1 MIAPSGLPVVA
12 RLLDLGVDFE
22 HWCFACG
29 RLNPSG
35 LQLDFDVST
44 DRATARYTG
53 LQRHQGYD
61 GTLHGGVVTALL
73 DETMGWAI
81 FHQGVWGVTAKITVT
96 FKRPVPV
103 GEELVVTGEVLRD
116 RGRGIET
123 TGTLIR
129 AADGELL
136 AEATALFLR
145 MPDERRAE
153 LERRYSRTDEAFARV
168 RDAVAAEEHQKEH
181 ATT

>member
-1 MIAPSGLPVVA
+1 VA

-53 LQRHQGYD
+53 MQRHQGYD
-61 GTLHGGVVTALL
+61 GTLHGGVVSALL

-81 FHQGVWGVTAKITVT
+81 FHQGVWGVTAKLNVT

-123 TGTLIR
+123 KGAVAR
-129 AADGELL
+129 AADGDVLV
-136 AEATALFLR
+136 EATALFLR

-168 RDAVAAEEHQKEH
+168 RAAVAAEAQHAEH
-181 ATT
+181 ART

>member
-1 MIAPSGLPVVA
+1 VA

-35 LQLDFDVST
+35 LQLDFDVSK
-44 DRATARYTG
+44 DRATARYIG

-81 FHQGVWGVTAKITVT
+81 FHQGVWGVTAKITVA
-96 FKRPVPV
+96 FKRPILV
-103 GEELVVTGEVLRD
+103 GEELVVTGAVLRD

-123 TGTLIR
+123 RGTVTR

-145 MPDERRAE
+145 MPEERRAE

-168 RDAVAAEEHQKEH
+168 RAAVEAEAHQREHVR
-181 ATT
+181 T

>member
-1 MIAPSGLPVVA
+1 MA
-12 RLLDLGVDFE
+12 RLLDLGIDFD

-29 RLNPSG
+29 RLNPTG
-35 LQLDFDVST
+35 LQLDFDVSK

-53 LQRHQGYD
+53 AQRHQGYE

-81 FHQGVWGVTAKITVT
+81 FHQGVWGVTAKLTVT

-103 GEELVVTGEVLRD
+103 GEELVVIGEVVRD

-123 TGTLIR
+123 RGTVAR
-129 AADGELL
+129 ANGGEVL

-145 MPDERRAE
+145 MPDEQRAV
-153 LERRYSRTDEAFARV
+153 LERRYARTTEAFARV
-168 RDAVAAEEHQKEH
+168 REAVDAETNAHEQEH
-181 ATT
+181 ART